1 MCPLVSVC
9 MVMGAYAGFLSNGP
23 GSYLDIQNNESSRMG
38 TKAEVD
44 LLFVLYEA
52 WKQPRPQELAP

>member
-23 GSYLDIQNNESSRMG
+23 GSYLDIPNNESSRMG

-44 LLFVLYEA
+44 LLFVLCEA

>member
-9 MVMGAYAGFLSNGP
+9 MVMGAYAGFLSNGS
-23 GSYLDIQNNESSRMG
+23 GSYLDIPNNESSRMG

-44 LLFVLYEA
+44 LLFVLYAA